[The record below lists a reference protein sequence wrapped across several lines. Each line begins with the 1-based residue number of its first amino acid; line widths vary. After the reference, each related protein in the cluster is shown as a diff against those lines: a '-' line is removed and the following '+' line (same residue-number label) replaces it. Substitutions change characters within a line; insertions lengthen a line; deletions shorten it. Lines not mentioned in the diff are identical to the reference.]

1 MKNLLKVEN
10 LEKIYDSGV
19 RVQNINF
26 EIKEGEALALI
37 GESGSGK
44 TTIARIIIGLLKKK
58 SGNIYYDGKNIFEM
72 NKEEKKLLKNKIQL
86 IFQNPYSSLNPR
98 LKIKDIILEGFR
110 YQKNSKKID
119 EDKYLKEI
127 LNEVELEGNILD
139 RYPHELS
146 GGQNQRVGIARALIM
161 QPKLL
166 IADECFS
173 ALDMLTQKQILE
185 LFLKIKKKRNMS
197 YLIISHDISV
207 VKKIADKIIVL
218 KNGKVVE
225 KGTTQDII
233 FNAKEK
239 YTQDLV
245 KAGTYKK
252 DF

>member
-44 TTIARIIIGLLKKK
+44 TTIARIIIGLLKKN
-58 SGNIYYDGKNIFEM
+58 SGNIFYDEKNIFEM

-86 IFQNPYSSLNPR
+86 IFQNPYSSLNPK

-127 LNEVELEGNILD
+127 LNEVELEENILD
-139 RYPHELS
+139 RYPQELS

-185 LFLKIKKKRNMS
+185 QL
-197 YLIISHDISV
+197 
-207 VKKIADKIIVL
+207 
-218 KNGKVVE
+218 
-225 KGTTQDII
+225 
-233 FNAKEK
+233 
-239 YTQDLV
+239 
-245 KAGTYKK
+245 
-252 DF
+252 